1 MNTTQ
6 TMDSTLAII
15 TNCYTAC
22 VTPTSTARLLAHLAD
37 YTNVQDL
44 MAAVYVDS
52 LQCKAGLND
61 EVYKFAKVVL
71 IRLEQGL

>member
-1 MNTTQ
+1 MDTTQ

-22 VTPTSTARLLAHLAD
+22 VTPTSTARLLTHLAD
-37 YTNVQDL
+37 YTHVQEL
-44 MAAVYVDS
+44 LAAVYMDA